1 MANKKNNKRITV
13 TLEIEPPY
21 TSFAVLTF
29 GGADTSMKIT
39 SKPIKLHD
47 KSVVLVGENGGIFQM
62 TKKEWSNRVGKV
74 KESEGGD
81 DDE

>member
-1 MANKKNNKRITV
+1 MANKKSKKRITV

-21 TSFAVLTF
+21 TNFAVLTF
-29 GGADTSMKIT
+29 GGSDGAMKIT
-39 SKPIKLHD
+39 SKPIKLND
-47 KSVVLVGENGGIFQM
+47 KSIVLVGENGGIFQM
-62 TKKEWSNRVGKV
+62 TKKEWSNRLGKV